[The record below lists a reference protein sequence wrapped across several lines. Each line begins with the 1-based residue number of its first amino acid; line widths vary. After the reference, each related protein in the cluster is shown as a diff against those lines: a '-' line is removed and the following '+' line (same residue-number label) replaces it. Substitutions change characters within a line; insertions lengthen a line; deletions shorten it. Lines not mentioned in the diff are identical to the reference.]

1 MAAGTWIA
9 TAVIVLFIQ
18 GGVIQVIRVN
28 LNYLDVNRT
37 LL

>member
-18 GGVIQVIRVN
+18 GGGVIQVIRVN
-28 LNYLDVNRT
+28 YLE
-37 LL
+37 LI